1 MADLEYSVPT
11 ELFATHSY
19 FPWSF
24 TSDAVICSAP
34 ARNRERERG
43 WKNAVNA
50 HKSTWLFFRKRHT
63 NVTPTFQTLFVNNFF
78 FFFFGPR
85 LGSKGRSTRNREKNG
100 AGRDGKG
107 REQRQRELRCFLRS
121 TFSSPPSPRSSF
133 TSIDFNPLIPFSETF
148 SIPFFPTIVD
158 TSMRPSFSQQTAT
171 LQLERSSRMTRRTR
185 GERASRARIRFRFF
199 RLSFLFCSFSFS
211 FFFSILRCT
220 KFAATRQ
227 WQLTKNTLRG
237 WPIDSACFSSSRS
250 LRVLQLDDF

>member
-78 FFFFGPR
+78 FFF
-85 LGSKGRSTRNREKNG
+85 LVQGSGQRGVLLETGRRTERG
-100 AGRDGKG
+100 GTGRDGSSVKESFG
-107 REQRQRELRCFLRS
+107 VFCDRRFHRRRRRVALSLLSILIRLSRSPKLFQSPSFPPSSIHRCAQVFHNKLPLCSSNEVQGWRGGLVENARHALEYDFVS
-121 TFSSPPSPRSSF
+121 FVCRFSSVLF
-133 TSIDFNPLIPFSETF
+133 PF
-148 SIPFFPTIVD
+148 
-158 TSMRPSFSQQTAT
+158 
-171 LQLERSSRMTRRTR
+171 
-185 GERASRARIRFRFF
+185 
-199 RLSFLFCSFSFS
+199 LSFFL
-211 FFFSILRCT
+211 
-220 KFAATRQ
+220 
-227 WQLTKNTLRG
+227 
-237 WPIDSACFSSSRS
+237 SSVVPNSPP
-250 LRVLQLDDF
+250 LDNDN